1 MAEQPIQPATEQET
15 EQVAHPRAIR
25 TFVMRTGRMTPS
37 QDRAFEHL
45 WPRFGLQLEQGKIAP
60 QQLFG
65 RNAPITLEIGFGMGD
80 SLLQMAQASP
90 ERDFIGI
97 EVHLPGVGR
106 LLNNMHKEGVSN
118 IRVYQQDALQVLDD
132 CVPDGSLDRVQLFFP
147 DPWHKKKHNKR
158 RMVQPA
164 WVAKIAE
171 KLRPGGL
178 LHMAT
183 DWQEYAEHMLAVM
196 QQNQDFV
203 SQAPEGECYSPC
215 PAWRPETKF
224 ERRGQRLGHGVW
236 DLIYQKRESV

>member
-1 MAEQPIQPATEQET
+1 MAETPENPDAPEAET
-15 EQVAHPRAIR
+15 VAYPRAIR

-37 QDRAFEHL
+37 QERAYEQL
-45 WPRFGLQLEQGKIAP
+45 WPEHGLTLEQGMIDPVAV
-60 QQLFG
+60 FG
-65 RNAPITLEIGFGMGD
+65 RQAPITLEIGFGMGD
-80 SLLQMAQASP
+80 SLLQMASEAP

-106 LLNNMHKEGVSN
+106 LLNNMAKQNISN

-132 CVPDGSLDRVQLFFP
+132 CLPDGCLDRVQLFFP
-147 DPWHKKKHNKR
+147 DPWHKKKHHKR

-164 WVAKIAE
+164 WVAKISS

-183 DWQEYAEHMLAVM
+183 DWQEYAEHMLEVM
-196 QQNQDFV
+196 QQSPDFV
-203 SQAPEGECYSPC
+203 SQAETGQEYSPR
-215 PAWRPETKF
+215 PDWRPETKF

-236 DLIYQKRESV
+236 DLIYQKRASA